1 MWDHMKAGEQ
11 DEGSKALFGEKGIWE
26 FTFNMLEMKGVDRS
40 ELDEVREKS
49 KEKFVK
55 CFERDLGNIKNN
67 LKGRIYLFQLKHS
80 KYTGR
85 RSFHTAMDWGKIK
98 GAKKILDKIE
108 KSGKESEEFQQI
120 MIRTP
125 IGCLNQGVKILEI
138 DIDKIIE
145 KYDLKK

>member
-67 LKGRIYLFQLKHS
+67 LKGRMYLFMLKHS
-80 KYTGR
+80 EYTGR
-85 RSFHTAMDWGKIK
+85 LSFNNIIEWGKVK
-98 GAKKILDKIE
+98 GATDIVKK
-108 KSGKESEEFQQI
+108 
-120 MIRTP
+120 
-125 IGCLNQGVKILEI
+125 VEI
-138 DIDKIIE
+138 
-145 KYDLKK
+145 